1 MNLTTLELAASANS
15 STWGQVL
22 TVALAFSAASA
33 FGYRVYRLSKGGP
46 LPDAIGGAALALV
59 LVAIGALWAS
69 GAEWARWPALIYALV
84 FGLIAM
90 PVWTL
95 GVFIPSRPGA
105 VDYAFI
111 TSYWASLIVI
121 AASVFLA

>member
-1 MNLTTLELAASANS
+1 MNLTTFELAAAS
-15 STWGQVL
+15 STNAWGQTL
-22 TVALAFSAASA
+22 TVALAVSAALA
-33 FGYRVYRLSKGGP
+33 FGYRVYRLGKGGP
-46 LPDAIGGAALALV
+46 IPDAIGGAVLAV
-59 LVAIGALWAS
+59 ILVAVGVLWGT
-69 GAEWARWPALIYALV
+69 GAEWSRWIALVYAVV

-111 TSYWASLIVI
+111 CAYWASLVLI
-121 AASVFLA
+121 AAAVFLA